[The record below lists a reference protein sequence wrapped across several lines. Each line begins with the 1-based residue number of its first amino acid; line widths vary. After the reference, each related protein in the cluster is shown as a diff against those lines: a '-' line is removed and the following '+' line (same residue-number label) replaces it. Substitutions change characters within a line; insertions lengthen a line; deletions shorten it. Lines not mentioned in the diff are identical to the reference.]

1 MDINKSL
8 DFYMKTH
15 RMTQADIAREG
26 GLSPATVSLIR
37 NNHRDPSC
45 STLVALSDLFQVP
58 VSEFIRAGEHG

>member
-1 MDINKSL
+1 
-8 DFYMKTH
+8 
-15 RMTQADIAREG
+15 MTQADIAREG

-45 STLVALSDLFQVP
+45 ATLIALSDLFQVP

>member
-8 DFYMKTH
+8 DYFMKLH

-37 NNHRDPSC
+37 NGHREPSC
-45 STLVALSDLFQVP
+45 STLVTLADLFEVT
-58 VSEFIRAGEHG
+58 VSEFIREGEHG

>member
-8 DFYMKTH
+8 DYFMKLH

-26 GLSPATVSLIR
+26 GLSPATISLIR
-37 NNHRDPSC
+37 NGHREPSC
-45 STLVALSDLFQVP
+45 STLVTLSDLFEVT